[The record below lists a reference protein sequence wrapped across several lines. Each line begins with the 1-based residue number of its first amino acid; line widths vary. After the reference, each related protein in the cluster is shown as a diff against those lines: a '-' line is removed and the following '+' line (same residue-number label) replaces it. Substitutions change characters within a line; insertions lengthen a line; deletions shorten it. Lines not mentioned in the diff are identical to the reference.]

1 MGFFPNLHLASSAC
15 LASSS
20 RLSPSS
26 AFRIA
31 AFLHPHPY
39 ARGVRGRE
47 SSPRFCLPTPQIFE
61 MSNWQRSSIT
71 HAQLQGLASA
81 GLLPPLTE
89 AEEWRKPGAEDFPM
103 P

>member
-1 MGFFPNLHLASSAC
+1 
-15 LASSS
+15 
-20 RLSPSS
+20 
-26 AFRIA
+26 
-31 AFLHPHPY
+31 
-39 ARGVRGRE
+39 
-47 SSPRFCLPTPQIFE
+47 